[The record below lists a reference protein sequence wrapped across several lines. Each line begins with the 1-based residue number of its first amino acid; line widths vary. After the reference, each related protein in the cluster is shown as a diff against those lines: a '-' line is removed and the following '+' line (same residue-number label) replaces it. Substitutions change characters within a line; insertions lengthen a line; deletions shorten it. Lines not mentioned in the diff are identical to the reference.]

1 MFACP
6 GSSNLLFYKRS
17 IWKAVL
23 EHSTLNQQILKAGC
37 AEGWTLGLIDQPGI
51 WATLL
56 LYEVL
61 LSETRGQLQ

>member
-1 MFACP
+1 M
-6 GSSNLLFYKRS
+6 
-17 IWKAVL
+17 AVL

-61 LSETRGQLQ
+61 LHETRGQLQ